1 MSSQSHDL
9 HRALLR
15 PFIVHT
21 LRAAGFHST
30 RPSVLD
36 TLTNLA
42 ERHLQLLGASVAALA
57 QQAHNEPVP
66 TVSDVRLALAECG
79 VLGAGAGSA
88 SEEAWREMLRTPVA
102 ALAAEGGGEA
112 RARREKRKRDDADA
126 ADVRELTGWVDGRV
140 YAEIKRVAGRGS
152 GVEAVGVGGEVVQV
166 EDFLTGLKRKLGKG
180 GIVDDGRWVG
190 TVLGY
195 DGEGGEVLVEG
206 GPVGRLRDWRPSVQ
220 RVPEKADVE
229 EQGAETNGTRAIDAV
244 G

>member
-1 MSSQSHDL
+1 MSSQTQDL

-15 PFIVHT
+15 PFILHT

-42 ERHLQLLGASVAALA
+42 ERHLLLLSSSVAQIAR
-57 QQAHNEPVP
+57 QAHNEPIP
-66 TVSDVRLALAECG
+66 SVSDVRLALVESG
-79 VLGAGAGSA
+79 VLRGTSSA
-88 SEEAWREMLRTPVA
+88 SEESWREILQMPVE
-102 ALAAEGGGEA
+102 ALAAEGGGQE

-126 ADVRELTGWVDGRV
+126 ADVRELTGWVDGRA

-152 GVEAVGVGGEVVQV
+152 GAEAVGVGGGVVQV

-180 GIVDDGRWVG
+180 GIVDEGRLVG
-190 TVLGY
+190 TVLG
-195 DGEGGEVLVEG
+195 DDAEGGELLVEG
-206 GPVGRLRDWRPSVQ
+206 GPVGRVRDWRPSAQ
-220 RVPEKADVE
+220 RPRERLNVE
-229 EQGAETNGTRAIDAV
+229 EPGSETNGNRVVDAV